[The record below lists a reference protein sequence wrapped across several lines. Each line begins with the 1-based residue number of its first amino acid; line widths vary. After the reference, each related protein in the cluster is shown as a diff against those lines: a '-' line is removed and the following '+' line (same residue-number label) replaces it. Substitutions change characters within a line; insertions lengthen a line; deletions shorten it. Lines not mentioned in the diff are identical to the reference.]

1 MEEKVDFIPKTIKR
15 DEVVEDFIRNFFTQM
30 NLNKTL
36 DEFNQEYAEL
46 SKKGRF
52 NDNYLGPITDN

>member
-1 MEEKVDFIPKTIKR
+1 
-15 DEVVEDFIRNFFTQM
+15 M
-30 NLNKTL
+30 NLIKTL

-52 NDNYLGPITDN
+52 NDNYLGPITDIYIKNAQNYLNYLKNNAKYES